1 MKTIENLAFKGGGV
15 LGAAYAGVYRALE
28 EVKLLGSDKTTNPFT
43 VYGDVKRVAGTSAGA
58 IFATMVALGLNAEEA
73 EGVVTKTNFA
83 DFVDFDPSFAE
94 DGGFLKGEKFL
105 TWMRQR
111 VYQYFG
117 FLISTD
123 KDYDATFGDLA
134 AVIADPKKWS
144 LPPDLLKDLHVFSR
158 QVSPG
163 RTVEFCAQS
172 TPDVPISQAVR
183 ASMSIPFIFVPWAF
197 TDPTLSQRYPGLFF
211 DGGTAFNFPVSA
223 FDSGEANKKTL
234 GFYLADL
241 ASYQQGMF
249 ELLVHMAMKATT
261 PPPLSAVEASVVET
275 MMEWALLADQ
285 RGYIGPFDQAP
296 FVKSQLTDANGGK
309 VDLVSVNKMLAAVAH
324 ARKLMKGPGGNRAA
338 AAHFK
343 KRKLITKEQSDFLT
357 AIDKWYEAV
366 CSVQN
371 TPTNMVFDRDA
382 SRTIFIDTLGYIY
395 FDFFLPDWDTAN
407 LIDSG
412 YACTRSY
419 LSFIMYS

>member
-83 DFVDFDPSFAE
+83 DFVDFDPNFAE

-357 AIDKWYEAV
+357 AIDNWYEAV